1 MEKRY
6 TVPIQRLIGEYLTQ
20 LADWRRQRYQDDLWD
35 ARNLRSADGI
45 EAFSA
50 FVTALPADDSR
61 IIELERLWRRGEQME
76 VGQQAAY
83 EMGRFRFFA
92 EDVDMEQFLDQVVS
106 LAQRDAG
113 ERGRFGGQQVPG
125 DEPWG

>member
-1 MEKRY
+1 MK
-6 TVPIQRLIGEYLTQ
+6 
-20 LADWRRQRYQDDLWD
+20 
-35 ARNLRSADGI
+35 
-45 EAFSA
+45 
-50 FVTALPADDSR
+50 ALPEDDGR
-61 IIELERLWRRGEQME
+61 ILELERLWRHGEQIE
-76 VGQQAAY
+76 VGQQGAY

-106 LAQRDAG
+106 LAQSDAG